1 MPWLWRFPLD
11 YYLGIALSLVLAGL
25 SAWAAGG
32 VEPLRRHLWMLAGLA
47 ILVALTVLA
56 APLYHRWYRH
66 MRRPGHDDRGAVRHL
81 SAAGARGGVGRRR
94 DPILHARQR
103 RETDMRTWP
112 LALGAAAGAAGW
124 GIYNAIS
131 PKGQGFGKSFVGT
144 PGQGK
149 LMALT
154 FDDGPN
160 TAWTPQLLEVL
171 DKHGVKAT
179 FFSIGHYAREQPSLL
194 REVAAAGHAIGNH
207 TYTHVTM
214 PLHTDETIRRELR
227 DTTRAIEEAGVE
239 MARVNGRR
247 LMRPPYGR
255 RRPGTLRVLWEEGY
269 VPILWSV
276 TLWDWRRA

>member
-1 MPWLWRFPLD
+1 
-11 YYLGIALSLVLAGL
+11 
-25 SAWAAGG
+25 
-32 VEPLRRHLWMLAGLA
+32 
-47 ILVALTVLA
+47 
-56 APLYHRWYRH
+56 
-66 MRRPGHDDRGAVRHL
+66 MRK
-81 SAAGARGGVGRRR
+81 
-94 DPILHARQR
+94 
-103 RETDMRTWP
+103 WP

-124 GIYNAIS
+124 GVYNAIS
-131 PKGQGFGKSFVGT
+131 PTAQGFGKAFIGT
-144 PGQGK
+144 PRQGK

-160 TAWTPQLLEVL
+160 TAWTPKLMEVL
-171 DKHGVKAT
+171 DKHGVRAT

-214 PLHTDETIRRELR
+214 PLHTDDTIRRELR
-227 DTTRAIEEAGVE
+227 ETTTAIEDAGVE
-239 MARVNGRR
+239 MAQVNGHR

-276 TLWDWRRA
+276 TLWDWSKGVTTEKIMRKAEKQTRGGGHVILLHDGCDVAMGWDRSHSVESADLILQQWKEQEGYEFVTIPEMIERTGFTVP